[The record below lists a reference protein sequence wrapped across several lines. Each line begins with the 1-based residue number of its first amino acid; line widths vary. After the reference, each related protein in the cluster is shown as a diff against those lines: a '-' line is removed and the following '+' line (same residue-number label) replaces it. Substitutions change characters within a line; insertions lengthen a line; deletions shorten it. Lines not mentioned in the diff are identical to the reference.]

1 MTDEITDE
9 LVEAIWREARRDSL
23 IAPVKLTKGSPVET
37 AIRLAASGWRPTD
50 PDLILARECA
60 ADTCADGY
68 AWHQHCV
75 DAMRNGLDDTDR
87 GVQSALRAIKA
98 VRKQMAGK

>member
-1 MTDEITDE
+1 MADEITDE
-9 LVEAIWREARRDSL
+9 LLEAIWREACSRQPASDKWP
-23 IAPVKLTKGSPVET
+23 AVGKT
-37 AIRLAASGWRPTD
+37 AIRLALSGWRPTD